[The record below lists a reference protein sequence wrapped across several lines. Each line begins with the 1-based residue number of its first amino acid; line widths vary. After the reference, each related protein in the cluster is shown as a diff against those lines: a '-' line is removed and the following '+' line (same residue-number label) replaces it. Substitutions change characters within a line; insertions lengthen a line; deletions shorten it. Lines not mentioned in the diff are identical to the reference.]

1 MGNTQ
6 SSPAAAGAHTDVEV
20 HCHGKRKG
28 GDAPRVIVPDGMCV
42 VLVCSD
48 ICATSVDDGNATYM
62 DWMASEPTDWMASLD
77 SFAAVL
83 GAKATL
89 PPATGWCVFEPKS
102 SLPNISL
109 HSSVYKGQRPDVRL
123 GLLRR
128 PLILQLRGDE
138 LDLKL
143 RGATLLLP
151 FVARKAEVYGD
162 RILDLMPSLAD
173 RGVLWDKEYRV
184 TAVNASFVPM
194 GPEVSDLAG
203 LLEELRPASGN
214 TVNVYLYV
222 CFGVLLNDHPGA
234 HPLREMTA
242 DTTEPPSKRPRI
254 VD

>member
-1 MGNTQ
+1 M
-6 SSPAAAGAHTDVEV
+6 
-20 HCHGKRKG
+20 
-28 GDAPRVIVPDGMCV
+28 IVPDGMRV

-48 ICATSVDDGNATYM
+48 VCATSVDDGNATYM

-109 HSSVYKGQRPDVRL
+109 HSSVHKGQRPDVRL

-128 PLILQLRGDE
+128 PLILQLRGTRGDQ
-138 LDLKL
+138 LDIKL

-203 LLEELRPASGN
+203 LLEELKRARGN

-234 HPLREMTA
+234 HPLHEMTA